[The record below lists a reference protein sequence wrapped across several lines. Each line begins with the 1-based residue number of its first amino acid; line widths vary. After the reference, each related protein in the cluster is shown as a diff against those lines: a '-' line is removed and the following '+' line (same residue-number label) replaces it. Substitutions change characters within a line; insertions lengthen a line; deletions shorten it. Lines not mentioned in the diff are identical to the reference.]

1 MPRTLEVPENN
12 ASERLAV
19 LSVETQNTPLS
30 LLIRQDLEKFEAA
43 GYPVTQIVRRG
54 EEQQDAA
61 LDGATRAKI
70 GRWIDGLDRL

>member
-1 MPRTLEVPENN
+1 
-12 ASERLAV
+12 
-19 LSVETQNTPLS
+19 VETQNTPLS
-30 LLIRQDLEKFEAA
+30 LLIRKDLEKFDVA

-54 EEQQDAA
+54 EESRSAT